1 MAEVHLTE
9 VLYNGCW
16 SIQQQL
22 FSLSIPK
29 IRYLCQEVLTS
40 MKGMRQSCGKTEKG
54 YGALLL

>member
-16 SIQQQL
+16 MYTAATIQLVNPEDTL
-22 FSLSIPK
+22 FMPG
-29 IRYLCQEVLTS
+29 VLTS